1 MLKIEGLRK
10 IYKKSQKGLKWASFE
25 IKHGEILCLAGPNGS
40 GKTTLINTILGIVKK
55 DSGNISLCNQ
65 PLENYRINKEIAYV
79 SDEIILIE
87 ELTGIEYLLFIKKLS
102 IGVTDKRIAQLL
114 EIFDL
119 KEDIHDL
126 ISSYS
131 HGMKKKL
138 QIISTIMRD
147 FQVLILDEPYRG
159 LDVEAI
165 YIIKRIIYELKRQ
178 GKIILITSHDLLFV
192 EEICDSISIISNG
205 KILESGMPDMLK
217 LNYRKEKIEDIFLE
231 VAFLK
236 ERGDR
241 LEKILNNFFNDYNS
255 IQK

>member
-1 MLKIEGLRK
+1 
-10 IYKKSQKGLKWASFE
+10 
-25 IKHGEILCLAGPNGS
+25 
-40 GKTTLINTILGIVKK
+40 
-55 DSGNISLCNQ
+55 
-65 PLENYRINKEIAYV
+65 
-79 SDEIILIE
+79 
-87 ELTGIEYLLFIKKLS
+87 
-102 IGVTDKRIAQLL
+102 
-114 EIFDL
+114 
-119 KEDIHDL
+119 
-126 ISSYS
+126 
-131 HGMKKKL
+131 
-138 QIISTIMRD
+138 MRD
-147 FQVLILDEPYRG
+147 FQVLILYEPCRG